1 MSHASK
7 PAARQE
13 QGSVQARDGVERL
26 DFIFYRGEFSAR
38 VIADV
43 PKVIL
48 LGLKLPK
55 AAP

>member
-7 PAARQE
+7 PAGRQE

-38 VIADV
+38 AIADV